1 MGNLVRLFI
10 EPGDE
15 VVSSLGAYPTFK
27 YHVDGFGG
35 NISLVP
41 YNNYY
46 EDLDGLVIAAKKSK
60 AKILYLSNPDNP
72 MGTFHPKDHMQDFI
86 DKIPGKKAIGD
97 ITDDSHISTA
107 SEGAYC
113 GIFFEEQNKK
123 LSEIFVNA
131 IQNSNMQRILW
142 ISKKEPRNNILEIDN
157 LTYIKH
163 SSENDYFNTVLSL
176 EEVEEVNE
184 KFIDLK

>member
-1 MGNLVRLFI
+1 MPAFFINPISEEHINFLNRL
-10 EPGDE
+10 DE
-15 VVSSLGAYPTFK
+15 QNQDLRVFVSDKNS
-27 YHVDGFGG
+27 
-35 NISLVP
+35 
-41 YNNYY
+41 
-46 EDLDGLVIAAKKSK
+46 
-60 AKILYLSNPDNP
+60 
-72 MGTFHPKDHMQDFI
+72 QDFI

-113 GIFFEEQNKK
+113 GIFFEESNKK
-123 LSEIFVNA
+123 LSDIYLNA
-131 IQNSNMQRILW
+131 IQNSNLQRILW
-142 ISKKEPRNNILEIDN
+142 ISKEEPRNNILEIDN

-163 SSENDYFNTVLSL
+163 SGENDYFDTVLNL